1 MAPVHAATTSPSP
14 AVAPAPDAA
23 RSTRAARSPG
33 PIAPTGPGYAVA
45 ALFAVRVAAVPADA
59 LAALRCT
66 RTWALVEELAETEQR
81 LARDGAALSDPL
93 HAAIGAVPGHAAKPA
108 LVALRRA
115 LFTGRRPD
123 RRGLAP
129 DTLAALPDHLAD
141 SVRAWAAR
149 REHLDVLRSRLP
161 RVHAAEAAAKTG
173 LLRTAAATEA
183 FRRALAQGSPVL
195 SARVDPWLAG
205 EQAGTPHRQELI
217 RLARYVARAAVKTS
231 PYASFTVSGFGEWA
245 ASGPAVQT
253 PDTLAWRGVA
263 ELDRAVLQPMWA
275 ALTRRPELH
284 RHARLRVN
292 PTAADDGTRV
302 RFLGAAPAE
311 PLRSVPATDAV
322 RAVLTRVRARPDL
335 TAGDLPQARA
345 LIDAGLL
352 ELVPPYDEQ
361 GQDPVGQLAD
371 WIAECREPEAA
382 AVGAAAR
389 RVTGAQSGAPA
400 ADRATAAGPAGNQRR
415 RIDTVRQALEE
426 IFSPEP
432 RANPWLPD
440 KNLCLETAVLTGSA
454 GRCATDAWQEVFDDL
469 DAIRRALGLFDPDL
483 PVKIAGAAFFLER
496 YGAAGSVSAL
506 DFYRDAH
513 AATQAGPAA
522 TLLRELLRD
531 PLAPPTAAHD
541 APLPGLRALAEAR
554 ARFWAAVDAGPG
566 PGPGPGHC
574 TVRWVEPQLL
584 AGLAA
589 DWPAFVRPPG
599 SVCCYVQAVPGSDG
613 LHAVL
618 GLITAGYGRGLSRL
632 HRMAL
637 RAGAKVPAADG
648 LRAPSPQSPPRPPSR
663 SARVVE
669 CRGILNGGLNLRTAV
684 ADAALRYPGAHNG
697 ADLPEIDPTELMV
710 RYDADT
716 QRLALLDAQGRPVL
730 PVHLGMAAQHWL
742 PPALQF
748 LVRAF
753 GEPAAAMTPGWVFR
767 AGGRLP
773 APGVVERWP
782 RLDVGRVTLARA
794 CVRLRAGDFPAA
806 AAGEPE
812 AAYLPR
818 LAGWLREHGVGH
830 RFFARVID
838 AGDGPG
844 SGLMGKGRK
853 PVYVDV
859 ENDLLLAG
867 FLRTV
872 RDPRALMVLEEA
884 LPDPDEAP
892 GYGDLDGDLG
902 RRVTEYVFQISDTE
916 AQA

>member
-1 MAPVHAATTSPSP
+1 MAPVPPATTTAST
-14 AVAPAPDAA
+14 ADAPAPDGAPSA
-23 RSTRAARSPG
+23 EAELSQE
-33 PIAPTGPGYAVA
+33 PITPTGPGYAVA
-45 ALFAVRVAAVPADA
+45 PLFAVRVAAVPTDA
-59 LAALRCT
+59 LAALRCA
-66 RTWALVEELAETEQR
+66 RTWALVDELAETERR

-93 HAAIGAVPGHAAKPA
+93 HAAIGAVPGHEAKPA

-115 LFTGRRPD
+115 LFRGRRPD
-123 RRGLAP
+123 RRGVAP
-129 DTLAALPDHLAD
+129 ETLAALPDQLAD

-149 REHLDVLRSRLP
+149 REHLDVLRTQLP
-161 RVHAAEAAAKTG
+161 RVHAAEAAEKTE
-173 LLRTAAATEA
+173 LLRAAAATET

-205 EQAGTPHRQELI
+205 ERTGAPHRQELI

-231 PYASFTVSGFGEWA
+231 PYASFTFSGFGEWA

-253 PDTLAWRGVA
+253 PDRLAWRGVA
-263 ELDRAVLQPMWA
+263 ELDRAVLQPLWA
-275 ALTRRPELH
+275 AVTRRPELH
-284 RHARLRVN
+284 RRARLRVN
-292 PTAADDGTRV
+292 PTAADDGVRI

-322 RAVLTRVRARPDL
+322 RAVLARVRAQPDV

-361 GQDPVGQLAD
+361 GEDPVGRLAD
-371 WIAECREPEAA
+371 WIAESGELEAA
-382 AVGAAAR
+382 AVAAAAR
-389 RVTGAQSGAPA
+389 RVAEAQSGAPA
-400 ADRATAAGPAGNQRR
+400 AERAPAAGPAENQRR

-454 GRCATDAWQEVFDDL
+454 GRCAVDAWQGVLDDL

-483 PVKIAGAAFFLER
+483 PVKVAGTAFFLER
-496 YGAAGSVSAL
+496 YGESGSISAL
-506 DFYRDAH
+506 DFYREAH
-513 AATQAGPAA
+513 ATEQAGPAA
-522 TLLRELLRD
+522 TLLRALLRD
-531 PLAPPTAAHD
+531 PLAPPTTAPD

-554 ARFWAAVDAGPG
+554 ARFWAAVDAGPA
-566 PGPGPGHC
+566 PGHSAV
-574 TVRWVEPQLL
+574 TRVDPQLL
-584 AGLAA
+584 ADLAA
-589 DWPAFVRPPG
+589 DWPAFVRPPR
-599 SVCCYVQAVPGSDG
+599 SACCYVQAVSGEDG

-618 GLITAGYGRGLSRL
+618 GLVTTGYGRGLSRL
-632 HRMAL
+632 HRLAL
-637 RAGAKVPAADG
+637 RAGAEVPAADG
-648 LRAPSPQSPPRPPSR
+648 LRAPSR

-684 ADAALRYPGAHNG
+684 ADAALRYPGTHNG
-697 ADLPEIDPTELMV
+697 PDLPELDPTELMV
-710 RYDADT
+710 RYDPGA

-794 CVRLRAGDFPAA
+794 CVRLRAGDFPLA

-812 AAYLPR
+812 TAYLPR
-818 LAGWLREHGVGH
+818 LAGWLREHGLGH

-872 RDPRALMVLEEA
+872 RDPQALVVLEEA
-884 LPDPDEAP
+884 LPDPGEAP
-892 GYGDLDGDLG
+892 RYGGLDGELG
-902 RRVTEYVFQISDTE
+902 PRVTEYVFQISGTE
-916 AQA
+916 ADA